1 VTATPLLVYRATAL
15 IDVVACNEK
24 SRTKSLEQ
32 HELWIVDPGTARVLP
47 YRDGGV
53 SFAPFHDRGGWWE
66 VVIHE
71 VEPEGRHG
79 APSRAGAAPT
89 PATAAPGGD
98 EPQVGATPSGQV
110 NATPSGAEAAVSRT
124 GGHVAGGSA
133 GSALRMGEV
142 LRSLGEVIA
151 ERHRTLPE
159 GSYTTHLFTKGASK
173 IRKKTGEEA
182 VELILATD
190 RDELRSEA
198 ADLIYHLMVLLESEG
213 MRFEDVVAELAR
225 R

>member
-1 VTATPLLVYRATAL
+1 MTATAAPLLIYDATTL

-24 SRTKSLEQ
+24 SRNKSLEQ
-32 HELWIVDPGTARVLP
+32 SELWIVDSRTGRVLP
-47 YRDGGV
+47 YREGGV
-53 SFAPFHDRGGWWE
+53 AVAPFRDRGGWWE
-66 VVIHE
+66 VVLSE
-71 VEPEGRHG
+71 VEPEGGH
-79 APSRAGAAPT
+79 
-89 PATAAPGGD
+89 
-98 EPQVGATPSGQV
+98 V
-110 NATPSGAEAAVSRT
+110 ATPSGAADLTPATVAAD
-124 GGHVAGGSA
+124 GGDPQRGASLSGEEGGAIPARGGAAGGSD
-133 GSALRMGEV
+133 GTESAVRMGEV
-142 LRSLGEVIA
+142 LHALGEVIA

-213 MRFEDVVAELAR
+213 MRLEDVVAELAAR
-225 R
+225 